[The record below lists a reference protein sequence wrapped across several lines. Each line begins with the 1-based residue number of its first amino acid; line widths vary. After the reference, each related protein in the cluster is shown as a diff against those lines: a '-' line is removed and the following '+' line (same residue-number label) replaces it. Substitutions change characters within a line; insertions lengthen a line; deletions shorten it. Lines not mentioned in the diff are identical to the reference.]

1 MLASGVLAGTAA
13 MRVTVARASLAVQ
26 MPTGRGTNSH
36 GRVAASVRMS
46 CTRGLDAARFEPIG
60 LNFTESIAVRKRDDR
75 PCRSAQRTAP
85 LPQCVYMICN

>member
-1 MLASGVLAGTAA
+1 MVEPYEEAAGQRLGLLWLSRCPPDVERTP
-13 MRVTVARASLAVQ
+13 TVGCSEGTHLVYDRA
-26 MPTGRGTNSH
+26 H
-36 GRVAASVRMS
+36 
-46 CTRGLDAARFEPIG
+46 AARFEPIV